1 MSIIGSSNIFSDNI
15 ESFRKGLT
23 GLTGPSGNPGPRGAT
38 GNSIIGGTGNTG
50 PNLVNITINDD
61 DAFIFYYDDGTIQ
74 TSLEAILGNDGYSKI
89 KLLGV
94 SLGNFSPLKLS
105 QQDQTYGTD
114 FPVDILTF
122 KGLSSAS
129 SPYIFVQNSQNYIK
143 LYADFSGIAYLGVS
157 GGSVPNIMQNINTV
171 SQTGITATAYDEDEK
186 SILIQHKNIQE
197 SLVIVKPVAI
207 NSSFVYWKVDV
218 DQGTVFHLNPYTST
232 VNQNN
237 EINGFVVFIKKP
249 PVSNYSKGI
258 TIQFPSTFTN
268 SSKIYYVLYTND
280 SDITSGITFS
290 ETFYNN
296 FDTAGVEWQNNS
308 YFCPSA
314 SYNALNLI
322 SLGSRYLAIPAQ
334 FNQNSSL
341 SNSEVDYDLYN
352 TECYP
357 YILDSD
363 TATPSQSYFVG
374 GLCCPGNCSN
384 AVYESNYGGCTG
396 YFIPTKRLSNSS
408 LCTRLGSC
416 CIENSNSTFTHSDTT
431 YCNCSTLAG
440 TNEFIW
446 HPYEGLKTNKDWFFC
461 DDSCFNNS
469 AGACCDGLGNCLYIT
484 QGVCDGLNH
493 FFQGRGVLCKPSNS
507 NLDYN
512 ICSGGSGGCCD
523 SGLTCSNGYTGS
535 QCISENKSYLGDQKF
550 CQSFTCSPD
559 TISCS
564 QTIPGISNLK
574 QGDEYAGGVV
584 VGIFDP
590 NKSRLFGNS
599 SFYGLTDIDVSASDE
614 IEIFNSNNLNSFNY
628 NSKYDYTGYGF
639 NKTFANRLN
648 TNDKV
653 ILVISKNDI
662 SYEESTEFIW
672 SKGQTAW
679 GRIYNPLTNIQEE
692 ITTTAIFNQGEGNVQ
707 LGALLPNNTFSSSS
721 IRTSGESLQWLLVA
735 PSTGYN
741 GKWRRSFGLYNTH
754 RLMTS
759 KFAYSE
765 DASITDYTVY
775 DAIKKYNIDNPPTSS
790 RESSWF
796 IPSHDELAFISYLT
810 RETNDFNIN
819 SSLLLDCFSSL
830 NGTYWTY
837 TGSFSQEDMDNSSKR
852 GSKAWIH
859 YIDSNDPLNNYSIT
873 SDRTNKYK
881 VRAIKLIRCD
891 GDYPE
896 SSDDTYKLWRLPL
909 GIQ

>member
-1 MSIIGSSNIFSDNI
+1 M
-15 ESFRKGLT
+15 
-23 GLTGPSGNPGPRGAT
+23 
-38 GNSIIGGTGNTG
+38 
-50 PNLVNITINDD
+50 
-61 DAFIFYYDDGTIQ
+61 
-74 TSLEAILGNDGYSKI
+74 
-89 KLLGV
+89 
-94 SLGNFSPLKLS
+94 
-105 QQDQTYGTD
+105 
-114 FPVDILTF
+114 
-122 KGLSSAS
+122 
-129 SPYIFVQNSQNYIK
+129 
-143 LYADFSGIAYLGVS
+143 
-157 GGSVPNIMQNINTV
+157 
-171 SQTGITATAYDEDEK
+171 
-186 SILIQHKNIQE
+186 
-197 SLVIVKPVAI
+197 
-207 NSSFVYWKVDV
+207 
-218 DQGTVFHLNPYTST
+218 
-232 VNQNN
+232 
-237 EINGFVVFIKKP
+237 
-249 PVSNYSKGI
+249 
-258 TIQFPSTFTN
+258 
-268 SSKIYYVLYTND
+268 
-280 SDITSGITFS
+280 
-290 ETFYNN
+290 
-296 FDTAGVEWQNNS
+296 
-308 YFCPSA
+308 
-314 SYNALNLI
+314 
-322 SLGSRYLAIPAQ
+322 
-334 FNQNSSL
+334 
-341 SNSEVDYDLYN
+341 
-352 TECYP
+352 
-357 YILDSD
+357 
-363 TATPSQSYFVG
+363 
-374 GLCCPGNCSN
+374 
-384 AVYESNYGGCTG
+384 
-396 YFIPTKRLSNSS
+396 
-408 LCTRLGSC
+408 
-416 CIENSNSTFTHSDTT
+416 
-431 YCNCSTLAG
+431 
-440 TNEFIW
+440 
-446 HPYEGLKTNKDWFFC
+446 
-461 DDSCFNNS
+461 
-469 AGACCDGLGNCLYIT
+469 
-484 QGVCDGLNH
+484 
-493 FFQGRGVLCKPSNS
+493 
-507 NLDYN
+507 
-512 ICSGGSGGCCD
+512 
-523 SGLTCSNGYTGS
+523 
-535 QCISENKSYLGDQKF
+535 
-550 CQSFTCSPD
+550 
-559 TISCS
+559 
-564 QTIPGISNLK
+564 
-574 QGDEYAGGVV
+574 

-653 ILVISKNDI
+653 ILVVSKNDI
-662 SYEESTEFIW
+662 SYEESTTFVW

-735 PSTGYN
+735 PSIGYN

-819 SSLLLDCFSSL
+819 SSLLLDGFSAL
-830 NGTYWTY
+830 NGTYWTS
-837 TGSFSQEDMDNSSKR
+837 TGAFSQEDMDNSSKR